1 MLKRFYSNR
10 SGFTLVEI
18 IVAMVIFAFM
28 STIIAEI
35 LQLSLKTRKD
45 INDYGKELAAQEQ
58 QLAKV
63 SKQASDFQDKTADY
77 GMTFKSADGTD
88 EIGVSLAYQIKDS
101 GGGNTAE
108 GINYFVSPVNYD
120 GTFGDSGVGSGSL
133 GGGNGGGGAE
143 AGGEMAIAVS
153 RNAGIANIRI
163 SGSKGLEYVQVRSV
177 QQVFPASLTGTQVR
191 YVFTCSASSA
201 TMAPV
206 DKPYSEYIL
215 YFYRDGMIDSE
226 KSAIINTG
234 VDPATGAEYK
244 YTQTVPLA
252 AKVIN
257 VGYCDASGNEIS
269 RSNGTHNYTV
279 RGGGSNSVRVGVPF
293 RKEGGNMTNYVS
305 DGFNYSSTITFFV
318 DFEADPGN
326 LTTDSFGTNG
336 SAAAG
341 GGTRYSLIDFKSAP
355 YGIAYNNVNV
365 YGAYPY
371 QMTVLNES
379 NSGNNGGNAEDS

>member
-18 IVAMVIFAFM
+18 IIAMVIFAFM
-28 STIIAEI
+28 STMIAEV

-63 SKQASDFQDKTADY
+63 SKAASDFQTKTADY
-77 GMTFKSADGTD
+77 SMKFNSADGSNQYD
-88 EIGVSLAYQIKDS
+88 VSLAYQIKDS

-120 GTFGDSGVGSGSL
+120 GTFGDSGLGSGSL
-133 GGGNGGGGAE
+133 GGGGGSG
-143 AGGEMAIAVS
+143 AGGEMALAES
-153 RNAGIANIRI
+153 RNAGIANMRI
-163 SGSKGLEYVQVRSV
+163 SGSKGLEYVQIRSV
-177 QQVFPASLTGTQVR
+177 QKVYPIGLTGTQTR

-201 TMAPV
+201 TMAAV
-206 DKPYSEYIL
+206 DKPYSEYVL
-215 YFYRDGMIDSE
+215 YFYMDGQLDPV
-226 KSAIINTG
+226 KSAIVNVG
-234 VDPATGAEYK
+234 VNPTDGSEYK
-244 YTQTVPLA
+244 YTNDIPLA

-293 RKEGGNMTNYVS
+293 KKEGGIMTNYVS

-326 LTTDSFGTNG
+326 LTTDSFGSNG
-336 SAAAG
+336 SGGAG

-355 YGIAYNNVNV
+355 YGIPYDNVNV

-371 QMTVLNES
+371 TLHKLNDS
-379 NSGNNGGNAEDS
+379 NSGNNGGDAEDS

>member
-1 MLKRFYSNR
+1 MIKRFFSNR

-18 IVAMVIFAFM
+18 IIAMVIFAFM
-28 STIIAEI
+28 STMIAEV

-63 SKQASDFQDKTADY
+63 SKNASDFQTKTADY
-77 GMTFKSADGTD
+77 GMTFNSADGSD
-88 EIGVSLAYQIKDS
+88 QYDVSLAYQIKDS

-120 GTFGDSGVGSGSL
+120 GTFGDSGSGSGNL
-133 GGGNGGGGAE
+133 GGGGGSA
-143 AGGEMAIAVS
+143 AGGETAIAES
-153 RNAGIANIRI
+153 HNAGIANIRI

-177 QQVFPASLTGTQVR
+177 QQVYPIGLTGTQVR

-201 TMAPV
+201 TMDAV
-206 DKPYSEYIL
+206 DRPYSEYVL
-215 YFYRDGMIDSE
+215 YFYMNGQIDPV
-226 KSAIINTG
+226 KSAIVNTG
-234 VDPATGAEYK
+234 VDPATGADYQ
-244 YTQTVPLA
+244 YTQAVPLA

-269 RSNGTHNYTV
+269 RSDGTHNYTV

-293 RKEGGNMTNYVS
+293 KKEGGIMTNYVS
-305 DGFNYSSTITFFV
+305 DGFKYSTTITFFV
-318 DFEADPGN
+318 DFAEDPGN
-326 LTTDSFGTNG
+326 LTTDSFGING

-341 GGTRYSLIDFKSAP
+341 GGTRYSLVDFSSSP
-355 YGIAYNNVNV
+355 YGIAYDNLYV
-365 YGAYPY
+365 YGANPY
-371 QMTVLNES
+371 QMTVLDNS
-379 NSGNNGGNAEDS
+379 NSGSNGENAEEDS

>member
-1 MLKRFYSNR
+1 MLKRFFSNR

-18 IVAMVIFAFM
+18 IIAMVIFAFM
-28 STIIAEI
+28 STMIAEI

-45 INDYGKELAAQEQ
+45 INDYGKELAVQEQ

-63 SKQASDFQDKTADY
+63 SKDASDFQNKTADY
-77 GMTFKSADGTD
+77 SMKFNSTDGSNQYD
-88 EIGVSLAYQIKDS
+88 VSLAYQIKDS
-101 GGGNTAE
+101 VGGNTAV

-120 GTFGDSGVGSGSL
+120 GTFGDVGSGS
-133 GGGNGGGGAE
+133 GNIGGGGGSQS
-143 AGGEMAIAVS
+143 GGEMALAES

-177 QQVFPASLTGTQVR
+177 QQVYPIGLTGTQTR

-201 TMAPV
+201 TMAAV
-206 DKPYSEYIL
+206 DKPYSEYVL
-215 YFYRDGMIDSE
+215 YFYMDGQIDPV
-226 KSAIINTG
+226 KSAIVNVG
-234 VDPATGAEYK
+234 VDPNTGAEYQ
-244 YTQTVPLA
+244 YTNNVPLA
-252 AKVIN
+252 AKVIR

-293 RKEGGNMTNYVS
+293 RKEGGIMTNYVS
-305 DGFNYSSTITFFV
+305 DGFNSSSTITFFV
-318 DFEADPGN
+318 DFEEDPGN

-336 SAAAG
+336 GAGAG
-341 GGTRYSLIDFKSAP
+341 GGTRYSL
-355 YGIAYNNVNV
+355 YNFTNITYDNLYI

-371 QMTVLNES
+371 QMNVLS
-379 NSGNNGGNAEDS
+379 NNSSSGNNG

>member
-1 MLKRFYSNR
+1 MIKRFFSNR

-28 STIIAEI
+28 STMISQI

-45 INDYGKELAAQEQ
+45 INDYGKELAVQEQ

-63 SKQASDFQDKTADY
+63 SKSASDFQTKTADY
-77 GMTFKSADGTD
+77 GMKFNSVDGSD
-88 EIGVSLAYQIKDS
+88 QYDVSLAYQIKDS
-101 GGGNTAE
+101 GGGNTAV

-120 GTFGDSGVGSGSL
+120 GTFGDGGSGGGSL
-133 GGGNGGGGAE
+133 GGGGSQ
-143 AGGEMAIAVS
+143 AGGEMALAES
-153 RNAGIANIRI
+153 RNAGVANIRI

-177 QQVFPASLTGTQVR
+177 QKVYPIGLTGTQVR

-201 TMAPV
+201 TMAAV
-206 DKPYSEYIL
+206 DKPYSEYVL
-215 YFYRDGMIDSE
+215 YFYMDGQIDPV
-226 KSAIINTG
+226 KSAIVNTG
-234 VDPATGAEYK
+234 VDPNTGADYQ

-257 VGYCDASGNEIS
+257 VGYCDASGSEIN
-269 RSNGTHNYTV
+269 RNNGTHNYTV

-293 RKEGGNMTNYVS
+293 KKEGGIMTNYVS
-305 DGFNYSSTITFFV
+305 DGFKYSSTITFFV

-341 GGTRYSLIDFKSAP
+341 GGTRYSLLDFTASP
-355 YGIAYNNVNV
+355 FGIQYDNINI

-371 QMTVLNES
+371 QMNIVN
-379 NSGNNGGNAEDS
+379 GNNGGNAESNTGDS

>member
-1 MLKRFYSNR
+1 MLKRFFSNR

-28 STIIAEI
+28 STMIAEV

-63 SKQASDFQDKTADY
+63 SKSASDFQTKTADY
-77 GMTFKSADGTD
+77 DMKFNSVDGSD
-88 EIGVSLAYQIKDS
+88 QYDVSLAYQIKDS
-101 GGGNTAE
+101 GGGNTAV

-120 GTFGDSGVGSGSL
+120 GTFGDGGSGGGSL
-133 GGGNGGGGAE
+133 GGGGGSE
-143 AGGEMAIAVS
+143 AGGDMALAES

-177 QQVFPASLTGTQVR
+177 QQVYPIGLTGTQVR

-201 TMAPV
+201 TMSAV
-206 DKPYSEYIL
+206 DKPYSEYVL
-215 YFYRDGMIDSE
+215 YFYMNGQIDPV
-226 KSAIINTG
+226 KSAIVNTG
-234 VDPATGAEYK
+234 VNPDGSEFK
-244 YTQTVPLA
+244 YTNSVPLA

-269 RSNGTHNYTV
+269 RSNGTHNYTI

-293 RKEGGNMTNYVS
+293 KKEGGIMTNYVS
-305 DGFNYSSTITFFV
+305 DGFKYSSTITFFV

-326 LTTDSFGTNG
+326 LTTDSFGDNG

-341 GGTRYSLIDFKSAP
+341 GGTRYSLIDFRSA
-355 YGIAYNNVNV
+355 YGIPYDNVYV
-365 YGAYPY
+365 YGAEPY
-371 QMTVLNES
+371 SMTVLDNS
-379 NSGNNGGNAEDS
+379 NSGNNG